1 MSLYFDH
8 NATTPLR
15 PEARSAMLDALELTG
30 NASAQHSAGRASR
43 KIISSAREAVG
54 MAMGVCAQDIVFT
67 GCGTEAVNQAV
78 FSAWTAGCRNMLFS
92 AADHPASFNAAQIWG
107 CPHEIIPVTC
117 DGVTD
122 IDWLAARIDR
132 WDADKDGRLFV
143 SAAAANSETGVI
155 QPLEQIAD
163 MVQAAGGLLLVDAVQ
178 ALGKIALPAIGA
190 DYIAVSAHKI
200 GGPQGVGALYMA
212 PDAPS
217 QALLCGGGQERRKRS
232 GTHNVAGIA
241 GFGAAA
247 KSCADSLA
255 HTAILR
261 DKIESGLSAMET
273 GLTIFGDRAE
283 RLPNTSFFAVKDK
296 AGTSLMMALDLADI
310 CVSTGTACSSG
321 KVGESRAVTAM
332 GRQDDAP
339 KGALRVSLGYTSTA
353 DEVDK
358 FLNVWAKIR
367 NKTLPNR
374 TAA

>member
-1 MSLYFDH
+1 MSLYLDH

-15 PEARSAMLDALELTG
+15 SQARDAMLAALELTG
-30 NASAQHSAGRASR
+30 NASAQHSAGRAVRNIVSN
-43 KIISSAREAVG
+43 AREAVG
-54 MAMGVCAQDIVFT
+54 MAMGVCSQDVVFT

-78 FSAWTAGCRNMLFS
+78 FSAWTAGARNMLFS
-92 AADHPASFNAAQIWG
+92 AADHPASFKAAEIWG
-107 CPHEIIPVTC
+107 CPHEIIPVTSQ
-117 DGVTD
+117 GVTD
-122 IDWLAARIDR
+122 LDWLAARIST

-143 SAAAANSETGVI
+143 SVAAANSETGVI
-155 QPLEQIAD
+155 QPLEPIAD
-163 MVQAAGGLLLVDAVQ
+163 MVRAASGLLLVDAVQ
-178 ALGKIALPAIGA
+178 ALGKMTLPAIGA

-247 KSCADSLA
+247 QACQEGMKPIAA
-255 HTAILR
+255 LR
-261 DKIESGLSAMET
+261 DQIEAGLTVMESEV
-273 GLTIFGDRAE
+273 TIFGAQAE

-296 AGTSLMMALDLADI
+296 ASTSLMMALDLAGI

-332 GRQDDAP
+332 GRQADAP
-339 KGALRVSLGYTSTA
+339 KGALRISLGYTSTV
-353 DEVDK
+353 DEADK
-358 FLNVWAKIR
+358 FLNAWAKIR
-367 NKTLPNR
+367 GKKLPNR